1 LLDVAHLPALSPLD
15 LSVFVVVMP
24 WTTYAIAMF
33 GFHILDPLPAAR
45 QTVIEQM
52 HAGVVAFD
60 ARWQVVSLNPAAE
73 GILGVRAGVAHGKT
87 WQQLAASQPLLP
99 ALPDASTQRAGAATE
114 DSEMTFGSGSNARQ
128 YASALSPLRDPRG
141 LLMGYMLMLRDV
153 TEQRRAQA
161 QIVEHERKLATLHER
176 ERLARELHD
185 SIGQVLG
192 YASFQVEADGQ
203 LIDDGQTPV
212 ARAQLARLGGVLI
225 DAHADVRQQILDLR
239 VAPSVQQPFFAAVQ
253 HYLDGFTSNYDI
265 QTNLTV
271 GGGPAE
277 DGFSPEAQTQLY
289 RILQEA
295 LANAR
300 KHSGARR
307 VQVTFE
313 TVDGTARMS
322 IKDDGRGFDPD
333 GFDLGRAAVAGD
345 DHFGLGL
352 MRERAEELDGSLRVE
367 SAPGQ
372 GTSVVVEV
380 PRVER

>member
-1 LLDVAHLPALSPLD
+1 MVL
-15 LSVFVVVMP
+15 
-24 WTTYAIAMF
+24 
-33 GFHILDPLPAAR
+33 
-45 QTVIEQM
+45 
-52 HAGVVAFD
+52 D
-60 ARWQVVSLNPAAE
+60 ARGHITSLNPAAAS
-73 GILGVRAGVAHGKT
+73 ILGTSAAHARGKT
-87 WQQLAASQPLLP
+87 LAEVLP
-99 ALPDASTQRAGAATE
+99 ALSDLAERFTDSAAGPAEISLGTGPGARYYAL
-114 DSEMTFGSGSNARQ
+114 EMSLLKDF
-128 YASALSPLRDPRG
+128 RG
-141 LLMGYMLMLRDV
+141 PIVGRLLMLRDV

-161 QIVEHERKLATLHER
+161 QIVEHERSLSTLHER

-192 YASFQVEADGQ
+192 YASFQVEAAGQ

-212 ARAQLARLGGVLI
+212 ARAQLARLGDVLN

-277 DGFSPEAQTQLY
+277 DAFSPEAQMQLY

-313 TVDGTARMS
+313 TVQGTVRMS
-322 IKDDGRGFDPD
+322 IQDDGCGFDPS
-333 GFDLGRAAVAGD
+333 GFDLGRTTVAGD

-352 MRERAEELDGSLRVE
+352 MRERAEELGGNLRVE

-372 GTSVVVEV
+372 GTSVLVEV